1 MVTRRAKQKKMRQV
15 DTGIAHIHTS
25 FNNTIVAISDVAGQV
40 LA

>member
-1 MVTRRAKQKKMRQV
+1 MRQV